1 MTRYRDRGARR
12 AFTLVEL
19 LVVLAVLVVLGM
31 VGGLG
36 VSALARQTARREA
49 ERAMHWLYGVLL
61 RADRTGRKF
70 SLRVQERNALVVDWQ
85 DASERLE
92 AGRGCSFERRGSA
105 SDIAETYVT
114 YSPVWGTFT
123 SALTVKV
130 RGPGGD
136 LFFLILSGQ
145 GKVRISP
152 SPQLDKEETEG
163 IISVFVHP

>member
-1 MTRYRDRGARR
+1 MTKYRDRGTHR

-36 VSALARQTARREA
+36 VSALARQTARLEA
-49 ERAMHWLYGVLL
+49 DRAMHWLYGVLL
-61 RADRTGRKF
+61 RADRTGKKF
-70 SLRVQERNALVVDWQ
+70 TIRVQKTALVVDWR

-123 SALTVKV
+123 SALTVQV

-152 SPQLDKEETEG
+152 SPQLNKEETEG
-163 IISVFVHP
+163 V

>member
-1 MTRYRDRGARR
+1 MAGYRDKGARR

-36 VSALARQTARREA
+36 VSALVRQTARLEA
-49 ERAMHWLYGVLL
+49 DRAMHWLYGVLL
-61 RADRTGRKF
+61 RADRTGKKF
-70 SLRVQERNALVVDWQ
+70 TIRVQKTALVVDWR

-92 AGRGCSFERRGSA
+92 AGRGCSYERQGSA
-105 SDIAETYVT
+105 SDMAETYII
-114 YSPVWGTFT
+114 YSPAQGTFT
-123 SALTVKV
+123 SALTVQV

-163 IISVFVHP
+163 V

>member
-70 SLRVQERNALVVDWQ
+70 SLRVQERNALVVDGHRSGW
-85 DASERLE
+85 RP
-92 AGRGCSFERRGSA
+92 AGAVPLNVGA
-105 SDIAETYVT
+105 
-114 YSPVWGTFT
+114 
-123 SALTVKV
+123 AL
-130 RGPGGD
+130 
-136 LFFLILSGQ
+136 
-145 GKVRISP
+145 RI
-152 SPQLDKEETEG
+152 
-163 IISVFVHP
+163 